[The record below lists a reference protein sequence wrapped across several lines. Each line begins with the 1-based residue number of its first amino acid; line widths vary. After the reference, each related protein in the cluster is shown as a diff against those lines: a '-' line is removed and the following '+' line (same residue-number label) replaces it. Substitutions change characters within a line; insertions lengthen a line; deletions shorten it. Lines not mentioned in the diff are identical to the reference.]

1 MKLRGD
7 EEHIA
12 RGLKDKN
19 NQFFITNYESVRNA
33 EKYKHIENFLL
44 DNPNT
49 TVVIDESHKM
59 KGPIVSESLK
69 RMSALVT
76 RKIILSGTP
85 MPQGIEDLQPQFD
98 FLYPAEKLRFGDDY
112 LDRFQSIY
120 VRTKRRPWVI
130 PYKLCT
136 TYKNK
141 ALPCI

>member
-1 MKLRGD
+1 
-7 EEHIA
+7 
-12 RGLKDKN
+12 
-19 NQFFITNYESVRNA
+19 
-33 EKYKHIENFLL
+33 
-44 DNPNT
+44 
-49 TVVIDESHKM
+49 M

-112 LDRFQSIY
+112 LDNFNQSMLEQ
-120 VRTKRRPWVI
+120 KRRPWVI